1 MESFAQVKQKVRDI
15 VLDILP
21 TITDEELEDDK
32 NLFNLGLDSITAM
45 TLVLNLQETFG
56 IAFDASEISFE
67 NFQTLA
73 NITELL
79 SKKVCVPL

>member
-1 MESFAQVKQKVRDI
+1 MESFAEVKQQVRDI

-21 TITDEELEDDK
+21 TITSEELDDNN

-56 IAFDASEISFE
+56 IAFDTSEISFE

-79 SKKVCVPL
+79 SKKVCVHI

>member
-1 MESFAQVKQKVRDI
+1 MESFADVKQKVRDI

-56 IAFDASEISFE
+56 IAFDSSEISFE

-73 NITELL
+73 KMTELL

>member
-1 MESFAQVKQKVRDI
+1 MESFAEIQQKVRDI

-21 TITDEELEDDK
+21 TITSEELEDDK

-45 TLVLNLQETFG
+45 TLVLNLQEAFS
-56 IAFDASEISFE
+56 IAFDTSEISFE

>member
-1 MESFAQVKQKVRDI
+1 MESFADVKQKVRDI

-56 IAFDASEISFE
+56 ITFDSSEISFE